1 MRRPAVYQ
9 PIKLRVHRL
18 IITVHRVA
26 VFVHCIYS
34 QTCLF
39 YHLLLFTLLRHFPNR
54 HMSLFMDCSEA
65 GYYNMDMDLVKF
77 IISLFKQYYP
87 LKLGSIYVYE
97 MPWVMNAGWS
107 IIKSWLSPA
116 ARNKMR
122 FIQKSS
128 IEQYFK
134 QNQLTTR

>member
-1 MRRPAVYQ
+1 
-9 PIKLRVHRL
+9 
-18 IITVHRVA
+18 
-26 VFVHCIYS
+26 
-34 QTCLF
+34 
-39 YHLLLFTLLRHFPNR
+39 
-54 HMSLFMDCSEA
+54 MSLFMDCSES

-77 IISLFKQYYP
+77 IINLFKQYYP

-134 QNQLTTR
+134 PNQLTAR